1 MSDDESDFAEMPS
14 GKVARLKYS
23 INNLWEDFGNVD
35 SIGLGIVINLG
46 LAAIGV
52 IGYVWLSGLVAYVA
66 LVWAILNVLPILQ
79 WVLGL

>member
-1 MSDDESDFAEMPS
+1 MPS

-23 INNLWEDFGNVD
+23 INNLWDEWGNVD

-52 IGYVWLSGLVAYVA
+52 LGYVWLSGILAYVA
-66 LVWAILNVLPILQ
+66 AVWAILNVLPVLQ
-79 WVLGL
+79 WVLRL